1 MNAFRRQRLDEI
13 KANQRNACYGD
24 VREISKD
31 EYVQQVN
38 KAGENIWV
46 VLLVYKNGWVIL

>member
-1 MNAFRRQRLDEI
+1 MNICRRQRLDEI

-31 EYVQQVN
+31 EYVQEVN

-46 VLLVYKNGWVIL
+46 VLLVYKNG